1 MDSFRVAHASGESWG
16 LCAKSCVAQLGS
28 TAGANLGFV
37 YATDRFAGDL
47 SSILT
52 FLRETTGVE
61 HWVGTVGLGIVVT
74 GKEYFDAPA
83 LAVMVASLPERT
95 FRVFPSITRD
105 LDQFRADNGAWLD
118 AAQPAFGIVH
128 ADPRNPRMP
137 TLLSTLAAETAAF
150 LVGGLTSSRGGYEQV
165 ADRVVDG
172 GISGVLFS
180 AEVGVASGLTQGCST
195 IGPVRRVTSGEENV
209 MFELDGQPALDALMA
224 DAGESSLQG
233 LARAAGTLHA
243 AIPVEGSD
251 TADYLVRNLV
261 GIDPE
266 RGWVAIGDRVSVGD
280 RITFCRRDGEAAR
293 DDLDRML
300 RHLKGRVS
308 DRPKAGVYYTCVARG
323 PNLFDPDSEEL
334 GRIRTEFGDI
344 PVIGFFCNGEI
355 SHNRLYGYTGVLAL
369 FL

>member
-28 TAGANLGFV
+28 LAGANLGFV

-61 HWVGTVGLGIVVT
+61 HWAGTVGLGIVVT
-74 GKEYFDAPA
+74 GKEYFDEPA
-83 LAVMVASLPERT
+83 LAVMIGALPERM

-105 LDQFRADNGAWLD
+105 LEQFRSDQAAWLD
-118 AAQPAFGIVH
+118 TAQPAFGVVH
-128 ADPRNPRMP
+128 ADPRNPRLP
-137 TLLSTLAAETAAF
+137 ALLTALADETAAF
-150 LVGGLTSSRGGYEQV
+150 LVGGLTSSRGGCEQV
-165 ADRVVDG
+165 ADRIVDG

-180 AEVGVASGLTQGCST
+180 AEVGVATGLTQGCST
-195 IGPVRRVTSGEENV
+195 IGPVRQVTGGEENV
-209 MFELDGQPALDALMA
+209 MFELDGEPALDALMA

-233 LARAAGTLHA
+233 LAQAARALHA

-251 TADYLVRNLV
+251 TGDYLVRNLV

-266 RGWVAIGDRVSVGD
+266 RGWVAIGDRVSIGD
-280 RITFCRRDGEAAR
+280 RITFCRRDGDAAR
-293 DDLDRML
+293 ADLDRML
-300 RHLKGRVS
+300 KHLRGRVS
-308 DRPKAGVYYTCVARG
+308 GPPKAGLYYTCVARG
-323 PNLFDPDSEEL
+323 RNLFNPDSEEL
-334 GRIRTEFGDI
+334 GRIKDAFGDI

-355 SHNRLYGYTGVLAL
+355 SHNRLYGYTGVLSL

>member
-1 MDSFRVAHASGESWG
+1 MNSFRVAHASGENWG
-16 LCAKSCVAQLGS
+16 LCAKACVTQLGP
-28 TAGANLGFV
+28 AGGANLGFV
-37 YATDRFAGDL
+37 YATDHFAGDL

-74 GKEYFDAPA
+74 GKEYFDEPA
-83 LAVMVASLPERT
+83 LAVMIGSLPDRM

-105 LDQFRADNGAWLD
+105 LEQFRADNASWLEV
-118 AAQPAFGIVH
+118 AQPAFGVVH

-137 TLLSTLAAETAAF
+137 DLLSSFAAETATF
-150 LVGGLTSSRGGYEQV
+150 LVGGLTSSRTGFEQI
-165 ADRVVDG
+165 ADKVVDG

-180 AEVGVASGLTQGCST
+180 AEVGVATGLTQGCSP
-195 IGPVRRVTSGEENV
+195 IGAVHQVTSGEENV
-209 MFELDGQPALDALMA
+209 IFELDGRPALDVLMA
-224 DAGESSLQG
+224 DAGETSLQN
-233 LARAAGTLHA
+233 LARAARRLHA

-251 TADYLVRNLV
+251 TGDYLVRNLV

-266 RGWVAIGDRVSVGD
+266 RSWVAIGDRISVGD
-280 RITFCRRDGEAAR
+280 RVTFCRRDGEAAR
-293 DDLDRML
+293 EDIDRML
-300 RHLKGRVS
+300 KRLKGRIN

-323 PNLFDPDSEEL
+323 RNLFDPDSEEL
-334 GRIRTEFGDI
+334 RRIKEAFGDVPI
-344 PVIGFFCNGEI
+344 VGFFCNGEI